1 MVSITVPARSRI
13 SPPRGERR
21 GHRETSGGGN
31 LCLLCTGHILGLMIS
46 LPCYQGG
53 VKIRAGTPA
62 ISVRLAVYVFS
73 STLRNRWIAFG
84 ISLGETSLSNIPPQD
99 ACCPVFLVSTMQPA
113 SDQAASVRK
122 HAGIAR
128 WRHLQRML
136 THPEDANPSRGRQ
149 PVRMPCSAVLNCLS
163 ELRLT
168 ISRKCANVEAAR
180 LMQINTDSALPK

>member
-1 MVSITVPARSRI
+1 MSPYLHARGFLPPPAESAEGTEK
-13 SPPRGERR
+13 PR
-21 GHRETSGGGN
+21 GGN

-84 ISLGETSLSNIPPQD
+84 ISLGETSLGNIPPQD
-99 ACCPVFLVSTMQPA
+99 ACCLVFLVSTMQPA
-113 SDQAASVRK
+113 SDQAASVRSD
-122 HAGIAR
+122 AGIAR

-136 THPEDANPSRGRQ
+136 THPEDANPSRGR
-149 PVRMPCSAVLNCLS
+149 
-163 ELRLT
+163 
-168 ISRKCANVEAAR
+168 
-180 LMQINTDSALPK
+180 